1 MLVRV
6 MYISAFGLPVDIS
19 HQFPVLAKYLAEAGR
34 LSEVNT
40 DFLDSTSERAK
51 PPNPAKLVRLVNVNR
66 RNTLLISI

>member
-40 DFLDSTSERAK
+40 DFFGQH
-51 PPNPAKLVRLVNVNR
+51 
-66 RNTLLISI
+66 I